1 MTRWPNVLRDE
12 AAAVRRRKARKLVAE
27 KVLDALHLLPERL
40 EVGHGGEK
48 ETSLLEYAGSC
59 RDARECRFIY

>member
-1 MTRWPNVLRDE
+1 
-12 AAAVRRRKARKLVAE
+12 VRRRKARKLVAE